1 MTRTAGRKPKAEKA
15 VTEPGGPAAEMTA
28 AGMTAAGMTA
38 TGMMAEPEVRKPDPR
53 DSSLFVGST
62 EKTFQIL
69 HAFDGPHRQMPL
81 SEIARAANLDRSA
94 AQRLVYTL
102 EVLGYLRRVHG
113 TRNYALTPKLL
124 QFSYNYLR
132 ANELIEKAF
141 PYLLDISRSVGET
154 TNLQE
159 LDGAEIVFV
168 ARFPG
173 KHLVNIEFMV
183 GSRLPA
189 YYTASG
195 TAILSRLSEEEREE
209 ILARTDLRP
218 LTPYTVCDPDRLR
231 ARVREAGEKGYAL
244 LINETV
250 MGDISVGAAITD
262 EHGRAVAGLSIS
274 VPATRWTPEQVEQ
287 ELARHVQVAAASISV
302 HKFGSYSR

>member
-1 MTRTAGRKPKAEKA
+1 MTRTAGRKPKAEQA
-15 VTEPGGPAAEMTA
+15 VTEPGGTATEMTA
-28 AGMTAAGMTA
+28 VGMTAPGLS
-38 TGMMAEPEVRKPDPR
+38 AEPEARKPDPR

-274 VPATRWTPEQVEQ
+274 VPATRWTPEQVER

>member
-1 MTRTAGRKPKAEKA
+1 M
-15 VTEPGGPAAEMTA
+15 TEPGGAAAEMTA
-28 AGMTAAGMTA
+28 AGMTVAGVT
-38 TGMMAEPEVRKPDPR
+38 AEPEAKKPDPR
-53 DSSLFVGST
+53 ESSLFVGST

-262 EHGRAVAGLSIS
+262 EHGRAVGGLSIS

>member
-1 MTRTAGRKPKAEKA
+1 M
-15 VTEPGGPAAEMTA
+15 TEPGGASAESTA
-28 AGMTAAGMTA
+28 AGMTA
-38 TGMMAEPEVRKPDPR
+38 EPEAKKADPR
-53 DSSLFVGST
+53 ESSLFVGST

-154 TNLQE
+154 VNMQE
-159 LDGAEIVFV
+159 LDGTEIVYV

-195 TAILSRLSEEEREE
+195 TAILSRLSEEEQED

-218 LTPYTVCDPDRLR
+218 LTPFTVCDPDQLR
-231 ARVREAGEKGYAL
+231 ARVREAGEKDYAL
-244 LINETV
+244 LINEAV

-274 VPATRWTPEQVEQ
+274 VPATRWTPEQVER

>member
-1 MTRTAGRKPKAEKA
+1 MKAGKTTRTGGMAGEMAGGDGQPAGPAPAVKPKA
-15 VTEPGGPAAEMTA
+15 
-28 AGMTAAGMTA
+28 
-38 TGMMAEPEVRKPDPR
+38 DPR
-53 DSSLFVGST
+53 ESSLFVGST

-81 SEIARAANLDRSA
+81 SEIAKAAGLDRSA

-102 EVLGYLRRVHG
+102 ETLGYLRRVHG
-113 TRNYALTPKLL
+113 TRNYALSPKLL

-132 ANELIEKAF
+132 ANELIEKAS

-154 TNLQE
+154 ANLQE
-159 LDGAEIVFV
+159 LDGHEIVFV

-173 KHLVNIEFMV
+173 RHLVNIDIMV

-189 YYTASG
+189 YFTASG

-218 LTPYTVCDPDRLR
+218 LTPFTVNDPDRLR
-231 ARVREAGEKGYAL
+231 ARVREAAEKGYAVVT
-244 LINETV
+244 NETV
-250 MGDISVGAAITD
+250 MGDISVAAAITD
-262 EHGRAVAGLSIS
+262 EYGHAVAGLNIS
-274 VPATRWTPEQVEQ
+274 VPTTRWTPESAEQ
-287 ELARHVQVAAASISV
+287 ELARHVLVAATSISV
-302 HKFGSYSR
+302 NKFAGYPR

>member
-1 MTRTAGRKPKAEKA
+1 M
-15 VTEPGGPAAEMTA
+15 TEPGGTS
-28 AGMTAAGMTA
+28 AGMTAAGM
-38 TGMMAEPEVRKPDPR
+38 MVEPEARKADPR

>member
-1 MTRTAGRKPKAEKA
+1 M
-15 VTEPGGPAAEMTA
+15 TEPGGTA
-28 AGMTAAGMTA
+28 AGVTVAGVT
-38 TGMMAEPEVRKPDPR
+38 AEPEARKADPR

>member
-1 MTRTAGRKPKAEKA
+1 MTRTAGRKPKAEQA
-15 VTEPGGPAAEMTA
+15 VTEPGGTATEMTA
-28 AGMTAAGMTA
+28 PGLS
-38 TGMMAEPEVRKPDPR
+38 AEPEAKKADPR
-53 DSSLFVGST
+53 ESSLFVGST

-154 TNLQE
+154 VNMQE
-159 LDGAEIVFV
+159 LDGTEIVYV

-195 TAILSRLSEEEREE
+195 TAILSRLSEEEQED

-218 LTPYTVCDPDRLR
+218 LTPFTVCDPDQLR

-244 LINETV
+244 LINEAV

-274 VPATRWTPEQVEQ
+274 VPATRWTPEQVER

>member
-1 MTRTAGRKPKAEKA
+1 MARTTGRTKAEGA
-15 VTEPGGPAAEMTA
+15 GTGTGEGPGSGEGSA
-28 AGMTAAGMTA
+28 AGADT
-38 TGMMAEPEVRKPDPR
+38 RKADPR
-53 DSSLFVGST
+53 ESSLFVGST

-81 SEIARAANLDRSA
+81 SEIAKAANLDRSA

-102 EVLGYLRRVHG
+102 EVFGYLRRVHG

-132 ANELIEKAF
+132 ANELIEKAY

-154 TNLQE
+154 ANLQE

-195 TAILSRLSEEEREE
+195 TAILSRLSEEERED

-218 LTPYTVCDPDRLR
+218 LTPFTVCDPDRLR
-231 ARVREAGEKGYAL
+231 ARVRAAGEKGYAL
-244 LINETV
+244 LTNETV

-262 EHGRAVAGLSIS
+262 EHGRAVAGISIS

>member
-1 MTRTAGRKPKAEKA
+1 MATVSDTKKA
-15 VTEPGGPAAEMTA
+15 
-28 AGMTAAGMTA
+28 
-38 TGMMAEPEVRKPDPR
+38 DPR
-53 DSSLFVGST
+53 ESSLFVGST

-81 SEIARAANLDRSA
+81 SEIAKAANLDRSA

-195 TAILSRLSEEEREE
+195 TAILSRLSEEERED
-209 ILARTDLRP
+209 ILARTELRP
-218 LTPYTVCDPDRLR
+218 LTPFTVCDPDRLR

-302 HKFGSYSR
+302 HKFGGYSR

>member
-1 MTRTAGRKPKAEKA
+1 MTRTAGRKPKAEEA
-15 VTEPGGPAAEMTA
+15 VTEPGGTA
-28 AGMTAAGMTA
+28 AGVTVAGVT
-38 TGMMAEPEVRKPDPR
+38 AEPEARKPDPR

-195 TAILSRLSEEEREE
+195 TAILSRLSEEERED

>member
-1 MTRTAGRKPKAEKA
+1 MPKLSDATAQTEPTEKA
-15 VTEPGGPAAEMTA
+15 GKA
-28 AGMTAAGMTA
+28 
-38 TGMMAEPEVRKPDPR
+38 DPR
-53 DSSLFVGST
+53 SSSLFVGST

-81 SEIARAANLDRSA
+81 SEIAKAANLDRSA

-113 TRNYALTPKLL
+113 TRNYALTSKLL

-132 ANELIEKAF
+132 ANELIDKAA
-141 PYLLDISRSVGET
+141 PYLLDISRDIGET

-159 LDGAEIVFV
+159 LDGHEIVFV

-173 KHLVNIEFMV
+173 RHLVNVDIMV

-189 YYTASG
+189 FFTASG
-195 TAILSRLSEEEREE
+195 TAILSRLSADEREE

-218 LTPYTVCDPDRLR
+218 LTPYTVTDPGLLR
-231 ARVREAGEKGYAL
+231 ARVQEAAEKGYAVVA
-244 LINETV
+244 NETV
-250 MGDISVGAAITD
+250 MGDISVAAAITD
-262 EHGRAVAGLSIS
+262 EHGRAVAGLNIS
-274 VPATRWTPEQVEQ
+274 VPTTRWTPERAET
-287 ELARHVQVAAASISV
+287 ELAQHVQVAATSISLT
-302 HKFGSYSR
+302 KFVAYTR

>member
-1 MTRTAGRKPKAEKA
+1 MTRTAGRKPKAEQA
-15 VTEPGGPAAEMTA
+15 VTETGGASAESTA
-28 AGMTAAGMTA
+28 PGMTA
-38 TGMMAEPEVRKPDPR
+38 EPEAKKADPR
-53 DSSLFVGST
+53 ESSLFVGST

-154 TNLQE
+154 VNMQE
-159 LDGAEIVFV
+159 LDGTEIVYV

-195 TAILSRLSEEEREE
+195 TAILSRLSEEEQED

-218 LTPYTVCDPDRLR
+218 LTPFTVCDPDQLR

-244 LINETV
+244 LINEAV

-274 VPATRWTPEQVEQ
+274 VPATRWTPEQVER

-302 HKFGSYSR
+302 HKFGGYSR

>member
-1 MTRTAGRKPKAEKA
+1 MTETGGASAES
-15 VTEPGGPAAEMTA
+15 TA
-28 AGMTAAGMTA
+28 AGMTA
-38 TGMMAEPEVRKPDPR
+38 EPEAKKADPR
-53 DSSLFVGST
+53 ESSLFVGST

-154 TNLQE
+154 VNMQE
-159 LDGAEIVFV
+159 LDGTEIVYV

-195 TAILSRLSEEEREE
+195 TAILSRLSEEEQED

-218 LTPYTVCDPDRLR
+218 LTPFTVCDPDQLR

-244 LINETV
+244 LINEAV

-274 VPATRWTPEQVEQ
+274 VPATRWTPEQVER

>member
-1 MTRTAGRKPKAEKA
+1 MT
-15 VTEPGGPAAEMTA
+15 
-28 AGMTAAGMTA
+28 
-38 TGMMAEPEVRKPDPR
+38 AEPEAKKADPR
-53 DSSLFVGST
+53 ESSLFVGST

-154 TNLQE
+154 VNMQE
-159 LDGAEIVFV
+159 LDGTEIVYV

-195 TAILSRLSEEEREE
+195 TAILSRLSEEEQED

-218 LTPYTVCDPDRLR
+218 LTPFTVCDPDQLR

-244 LINETV
+244 LINEAV

-274 VPATRWTPEQVEQ
+274 VPATRWTPEQVER

-302 HKFGSYSR
+302 HKFGGYSR

>member
-1 MTRTAGRKPKAEKA
+1 M
-15 VTEPGGPAAEMTA
+15 TEPGGTATEMTA
-28 AGMTAAGMTA
+28 PGLS
-38 TGMMAEPEVRKPDPR
+38 AEPEAKKADPR
-53 DSSLFVGST
+53 ESSLFVGST

-154 TNLQE
+154 VNMQE
-159 LDGAEIVFV
+159 LDGTEIVYV

-195 TAILSRLSEEEREE
+195 TAILSRLSEEEQED

-218 LTPYTVCDPDRLR
+218 LTPFTVCDPDQLR

-244 LINETV
+244 LINEAV

-274 VPATRWTPEQVEQ
+274 VPATRWTPEQVER

>member
-1 MTRTAGRKPKAEKA
+1 MMRTAGRKPKTEGSATEQDATAPDPGTKKA
-15 VTEPGGPAAEMTA
+15 
-28 AGMTAAGMTA
+28 
-38 TGMMAEPEVRKPDPR
+38 DPR

-81 SEIARAANLDRSA
+81 SEIAKAANLDRSA

-102 EVLGYLRRVHG
+102 EVLGYLRRVQG

-132 ANELIEKAF
+132 ANELIEKAY

-154 TNLQE
+154 ANLQE

-195 TAILSRLSEEEREE
+195 TAILSRLSEEERED
-209 ILARTDLRP
+209 ILARTDLRA
-218 LTPYTVCDPDRLR
+218 LTPSTVCDPDRLR

-244 LINETV
+244 LTNQTV

-262 EHGRAVAGLSIS
+262 EHGRAVAGISIS
-274 VPATRWTPEQVEQ
+274 VPATRWTPERVEE
-287 ELARHVQVAAASISV
+287 ELVRHVQVAAASISV
-302 HKFGSYSR
+302 HKFGGYPR